1 MHDKNAM
8 MPPQPPPL
16 PLLLL
21 LLLMRLLQEATAASI
36 VFCSVLERLLSPE
49 RYFYSSCIRCIIGVM
64 YALTSSASIAQTI
77 NPLALKRL
85 FPRTHFAQASLVL
98 IAQKNPVNHPRPHHP

>member
-1 MHDKNAM
+1 MTKVHDKNAM
-8 MPPQPPPL
+8 MPPQPPPLPLPLLLLLLL

-49 RYFYSSCIRCIIGVM
+49 R
-64 YALTSSASIAQTI
+64 
-77 NPLALKRL
+77 
-85 FPRTHFAQASLVL
+85 
-98 IAQKNPVNHPRPHHP
+98 